1 MDNPNRVLDD
11 KKHERIKNVP
21 LAVLIG
27 CIGTVPA
34 LLFLTFIVLS
44 FKNEYYFPSY
54 FAMGLFFSAASFL
67 SSAFVTYRFINSVLH
82 RSLAFYLFLGSV
94 IAWIISLVILGIL
107 SLTPLCIGQDN
118 GDGSNDLFLC
128 VIQVVL
134 VSLSYSP
141 FALLMIGI
149 TSFVASRLLPK
160 KLFENHSE

>member
-1 MDNPNRVLDD
+1 MDNPNRIKDD
-11 KKHERIKNVP
+11 KKHERIKNLP
-21 LAVLIG
+21 MAVLIG
-27 CIGTVPA
+27 CVGTLPA

-54 FAMGLFFSAASFL
+54 LAMGVFFFVASFL
-67 SSAFVTYRFINSVLH
+67 SGAFVTYWFMNRVSH
-82 RSLAFYLFLGSV
+82 RRLAFYLFLGSA

-141 FALLMIGI
+141 FALLMIAI
-149 TSFVASRLLPK
+149 TSFVASRLLPNK
-160 KLFENHSE
+160 

>member
-1 MDNPNRVLDD
+1 MDNPNRINDD
-11 KKHERIKNVP
+11 KKHERIKNLP
-21 LAVLIG
+21 MAVLIG
-27 CIGTVPA
+27 CIGTLPA

-54 FAMGLFFSAASFL
+54 LAMGVFFFVASFL
-67 SSAFVTYRFINSVLH
+67 SGAFVTYWFMNRVSH
-82 RSLAFYLFLGSV
+82 RRLAFYLFLGSA

-141 FALLMIGI
+141 FALLMIAI
-149 TSFVASRLLPK
+149 TSFVASRLLPNK
-160 KLFENHSE
+160 